1 MRRMRVLF
9 SIAVVAFA
17 AAQLWADAP
26 HLYFVANGGSGVG
39 CTFAAPCGSWST
51 AIGLANSGD
60 TITAITAGDFGEIE
74 LSSGKGVII
83 DGGGFEAGILGEGIY
98 INMADGDSAVLR
110 GLHLNGSGAGVNGI
124 GIRFAGG
131 GSLVVEDCEIQNYSK
146 RGISIE
152 NITNGAK
159 VLISNTS
166 VSGQAGKD
174 GSGGNGII
182 VIPPG
187 GKTNTVLLD
196 HVRIENNLNSG
207 VGVNAGGIVEIRDSV
222 ISNNAIWGLVADG
235 LGAQVSI
242 EDTSVSGNNIGI
254 QASTGG
260 TVRMSNINVW
270 NNATGLLVNSGT
282 ITSFGNNSLHGN
294 TTANGPSPTL
304 LPAGLQ

>member
-1 MRRMRVLF
+1 MRVLF
-9 SIAVVAFA
+9 SMAVVVLG
-17 AAQLWADAP
+17 AAQLWADPPAT
-26 HLYFVANGGSGVG
+26 HLYFVAKGGVG
-39 CTFAAPCGSWST
+39 PSCTFALPCGSWGT
-51 AIGLANSGD
+51 AIGLAISGD

-74 LSSGKGVII
+74 LSTGQGVII
-83 DGGGFEAGILGEGIY
+83 DGGGFDAGILGEGVY
-98 INMADGDSAVLR
+98 INMAGGDSAVLR
-110 GLHLNGSGAGVNGI
+110 GLHLNGSGTGVNSK

-131 GSLVVEDCEIQNYSK
+131 GSLVVEDCEIQNYGL

-152 NITNGAK
+152 SFTDGAK
-159 VLISNTS
+159 VLISNTT
-166 VSGQAGKD
+166 VSGQAGKG

-182 VIPPG
+182 VIPPASH
-187 GKTNTVLLD
+187 TNTVLLD
-196 HVRIENNLNSG
+196 HVRIDNNLNSG

-222 ISNNAIWGLVADG
+222 LSNNAIWGLVADG

-242 EDTSVSGNNIGI
+242 ENSSVSGNLIGI

-270 NNATGLLVNSGT
+270 NNATGLVVNSGT

>member
-1 MRRMRVLF
+1 MRSMRVLF
-9 SIAVVAFA
+9 SMALVAFA

-26 HLYFVANGGSGVG
+26 HHYFVANGGVGAG

-51 AIGLANSGD
+51 AIALAHSGD

-74 LSSGKGVII
+74 LSEDKGVII
-83 DGGGFEAGILGEGIY
+83 DGGGFDAGILGGGVY
-98 INMADGDSAVLR
+98 IDMADGDSAVLR

-124 GIRFAGG
+124 GVRFAGG
-131 GSLVVEDCEIQNYSK
+131 GSLVVEDCQIQNYGK

-152 NITNGAK
+152 DITDGAK
-159 VLISNTS
+159 VLISNTT
-166 VSGQAGKD
+166 VSGQAGTS
-174 GSGGNGII
+174 GAGGNGII
-182 VIPPG
+182 VIPPASR
-187 GKTNTVLLD
+187 TNTVLLD
-196 HVRIENNLNSG
+196 RVRIENNLNSG
-207 VGVNAGGIVEIRDSV
+207 VGVNAGGIVEIRNSV
-222 ISNNAIWGLVADG
+222 LSNNAVWGLVADG

-242 EDTSVSGNNIGI
+242 ENTSVSGNLIGI

-270 NNATGLLVNSGT
+270 NNATGLVVNGGT